1 MIVAGCVFFI
11 CNMYIISLFFF
22 HNTFTPTSPT
32 VTNKTDEEK
41 CYILPCN
48 GRVFGR
54 CLTSDEQF
62 VDISFRVVHFVLL
75 CWCEC
80 VVKEKQAYYVQV
92 VIYL

>member
-1 MIVAGCVFFI
+1 
-11 CNMYIISLFFF
+11 MYSFEAA
-22 HNTFTPTSPT
+22 NTCSELYRTPTSPT

-62 VDISFRVVHFVLL
+62 VDISFRVIHFVLL
-75 CWCEC
+75 C
-80 VVKEKQAYYVQV
+80 VG
-92 VIYL
+92 IP